1 MKWCYTGKH
10 TKEVEEERKDALEVA
25 QEAKEEAQARAEEE
39 SRRAVTNSAF
49 PWRCEAAPLILF
61 D

>member
-1 MKWCYTGKH
+1 
-10 TKEVEEERKDALEVA
+10 VEEERKDALEVA
-25 QEAKEEAQARAEEE
+25 QEAKEETQARAEEE